1 MKTAGIIAEYN
12 PFHTGHQ
19 YHIEQTRQV
28 TGAEYIIVVMSGDFV
43 QRGAPALLSKFTRA
57 EMALLGGADLV
68 LELPA
73 SCSCQSAEY
82 FAHHGVSLLHAL
94 GCVDYLSF
102 GSECGDISQ
111 LQSAVA
117 FLQNESAEY
126 KEHLKTLLKSGH
138 SFPAAR
144 AKAVAAF
151 CSENIHLQAVLDSP
165 NNILGIEYLKALKR
179 LQSTMTPVTV
189 TRKGSSYHCET
200 LPESGYPV
208 DTDSQI
214 PDTLPS
220 ASALR
225 KAILKNDHDHSSI
238 EQIRSCFPVS
248 VREKYKNTLS
258 SMEFL
263 TEEDFSILL
272 HWTLYQTEDQQL
284 LRFQDVDSFLCNRI
298 RKTRDSYASFSQY
311 AALLKT
317 KDITYTRI
325 CRALFHILLQIE
337 NPSRISYA
345 RILGFRRSAAPLL
358 TQIRKNTSIP
368 LISKL
373 ADASSFLGKD
383 AYAVL
388 EQNIRISHLYEA
400 VCSEKYHR
408 PFQNEY
414 RKQIV
419 IME

>member
-19 YHIEQTRQV
+19 YHIEQTRNR
-28 TGAEYIIVVMSGDFV
+28 TGAEFIIVVMSGDFV

-73 SCSCQSAEY
+73 TCSCQSAEY
-82 FAHHGVSLLHAL
+82 FAHHAVRLLHAL
-94 GCVDYLSF
+94 GCVDVLSF
-102 GSECGDISQ
+102 GSECGDITQ
-111 LQSAVA
+111 LDQAVE
-117 FLQNESAEY
+117 FLGEESATY
-126 KEHLKTLLKSGH
+126 KEYLKSLLRSGH

-144 AKAVAAF
+144 AKAVSAL
-151 CSENIHLQAVLDSP
+151 CPENTGIQEILDSP

-179 LQSTMTPVTV
+179 LQSPMVPVTV
-189 TRKGSSYHCET
+189 SRKGNSYHCET
-200 LPESGYPV
+200 LPGDGYP
-208 DTDSQI
+208 TESAPQF
-214 PDTLPS
+214 PS

-225 KAILKNDHDHSSI
+225 KAILEDNPDRSSFA
-238 EQIRSCFPVS
+238 QIRSCFPVS
-248 VREKYKNTLS
+248 VQERYKDTLS
-258 SMEFL
+258 DMEFL
-263 TEEDFSILL
+263 TEEDFSMPL
-272 HWTLYQTEDQQL
+272 HWVLYQTKEPQL
-284 LRFQDVDSFLCNRI
+284 LHFQDVDPFLCNRI
-298 RKTRDSYASFSQY
+298 RNTKDSYESFFQY

-337 NPSRISYA
+337 DPSRIFYA
-345 RILGFRRSAAPLL
+345 RILGFRRSATPLL
-358 TQIRKNTSIP
+358 AKIRKNTSIP

-373 ADASSFLGKD
+373 ADASTILDRD

-388 EQNIRISHLYEA
+388 EQNIRISHLYET

-419 IME
+419 IVE

>member
-43 QRGAPALLSKFTRA
+43 QRGAPALFPKFTRA

-82 FAHHGVSLLHAL
+82 FAHHGVNLLHAL

-111 LQSAVA
+111 LHSAA
-117 FLQNESAEY
+117 EFLQNESAEY

-144 AKAVAAF
+144 AKAVSAF
-151 CSENIHLQAVLDSP
+151 CAENIHLQTVLDSP

-179 LQSTMTPVTV
+179 LQSPMIPVTV

-200 LPESGYPV
+200 LPESEYPV
-208 DTDSQI
+208 GTDSQI

-225 KAILKNDHDHSSI
+225 KAILKNNHDRSSI

-248 VREKYKNTLS
+248 VREKYKHTLS

-263 TEEDFSILL
+263 TEEDFSMLL

-325 CRALFHILLQIE
+325 CRALFHILLQLE
-337 NPSRISYA
+337 SPSRISYA

-358 TQIRKNTSIP
+358 AKIRKNTSIP

-373 ADASSFLGKD
+373 ADAPGSLD
-383 AYAVL
+383 QNAYEVL

-419 IME
+419 IVE